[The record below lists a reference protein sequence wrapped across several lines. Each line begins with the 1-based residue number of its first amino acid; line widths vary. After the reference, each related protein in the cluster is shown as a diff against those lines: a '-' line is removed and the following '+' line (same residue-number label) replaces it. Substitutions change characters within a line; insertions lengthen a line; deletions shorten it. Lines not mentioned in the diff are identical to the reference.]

1 MAIIVHKSDMGVT
14 RSRRRVP
21 ECGTYVRSAALT
33 LQLSVGFGRAEGMK
47 LHQLTLQSANCEW
60 GSEIGAAG
68 TYVCAYSLKPSQYIV
83 SSESSAK
90 SSRYSHTYVRSSRFF
105 PLPTIQTMYAQM

>member
-1 MAIIVHKSDMGVT
+1 MAITVLKSDVGFK
-14 RSRRRVP
+14 RSGRRVP
-21 ECGTYVRSAALT
+21 ECGSAALT
-33 LQLSVGFGRAEGMK
+33 LQLSVGSGRAEGMK

-68 TYVCAYSLKPSQYIV
+68 TYVCTYSSKSSQYIV

-90 SSRYSHTYVRSSRFF
+90 SSRYSHTYVR
-105 PLPTIQTMYAQM
+105 T